1 MQDESARTDA
11 GFNQLPDIGEPT
23 QGPTTNF
30 DVWGTADSDPVHPP
44 LHPTPTPHR
53 NNPPPPHN
61 PPPVTHTAATPPMT
75 DATLAAM
82 RLCLPNLKG
91 LPDDVMRHMDPL
103 LLIQLNNGAQAQ
115 PVQTPDAAA
124 MAAAAAAHF
133 AQSAVKS
140 NDPGVKMAKA
150 LEKLRANPI
159 TVPAG
164 PDDRISV
171 LHVAR
176 FLPGTVLSAKKQWLL
191 ARDILGLDG
200 MEPLSTYDMGACGL
214 QGTVTMKG
222 WFELGNPG
230 SMNLCL
236 KHFSPSNIGTS
247 AGYSRRFSLA
257 EGESAINV
265 GDDFKEIG
273 NMECFQQAMRA
284 MCHAA
289 RMAMSWNY
297 SFAALD
303 NFIVQSKYGLTELA
317 GCHNKVAELTNFVNH
332 VLGVNAQN
340 WITKECFLTAPELK
354 GEFAIWA
361 QNRPTVPAPA
371 STVTAAGS
379 NNQQHYNKSW
389 GRGRGSGRGG
399 YQPNYTSSNNSG
411 QQGGGRQFTPSGRGR
426 GNQLGRGGGGGN
438 SVSSTMLLCK
448 NYNRDS
454 CNNHYSSC
462 FLHISGDRAYH
473 RCSAQKADGTICH
486 GYHPATQHH

>member
-1 MQDESARTDA
+1 MHDESARTDA
-11 GFNQLPDIGEPT
+11 GFSQLPEIGEPI
-23 QGPTTNF
+23 QGPSTNF
-30 DVWGTADSDPVHPP
+30 DAWGSNDADPVHPP
-44 LHPTPTPHR
+44 IHPTPTPHR
-53 NNPPPPHN
+53 INPTPNPPPIN
-61 PPPVTHTAATPPMT
+61 HTAATPPMS

-82 RLCLPNLKG
+82 HLCLPNLKS
-91 LPDDVMRHMDPL
+91 LPDNVMRQMDPL
-103 LLIQLNNGAQAQ
+103 LLIQLNNGAQVQ
-115 PVQTPDAAA
+115 PVHAPDAAA

-133 AQSAVKS
+133 AQSAAKS
-140 NDPGVKMAKA
+140 SDPGIKMAKA
-150 LEKLRANPI
+150 LERLRANPV

-247 AGYSRRFSLA
+247 AGYTRRFSLA

-273 NMECFQQAMRA
+273 SMECFQQAMRA

-297 SFAALD
+297 SFPALD

-317 GCHNKVAELTNFVNH
+317 GCSNKVAELTNFVNH

-361 QNRPTVPAPA
+361 QNRPTIPAP
-371 STVTAAGS
+371 TTPTTAAATGS

-389 GRGRGSGRGG
+389 GKGRGSSRGG
-399 YQPNYTSSNNSG
+399 YQPNYNTSTNSG
-411 QQGGGRQFTPSGRGR
+411 QQGGGRQFTPTTR
-426 GNQLGRGGGGGN
+426 GRGGGG
-438 SVSSTMLLCK
+438 SAASTLLLCK
-448 NYNRDS
+448 NYNRET

-462 FLHISGDRAYH
+462 FLQISGDRAFH
-473 RCSAQKADGTICH
+473 HCSAQKADGSLCH
-486 GYHPATQHH
+486 GYHPATQHN

>member
-1 MQDESARTDA
+1 MS
-11 GFNQLPDIGEPT
+11 
-23 QGPTTNF
+23 
-30 DVWGTADSDPVHPP
+30 
-44 LHPTPTPHR
+44 
-53 NNPPPPHN
+53 
-61 PPPVTHTAATPPMT
+61 

-82 RLCLPNLKG
+82 RLCLPNLKS
-91 LPDDVMRHMDPL
+91 LPDNVMRQMDPL

-115 PVQTPDAAA
+115 PAQNPDAAA

-133 AQSAVKS
+133 AQSAAKS
-140 NDPGVKMAKA
+140 SDPGIKMAKA
-150 LEKLRANPI
+150 LERLRASPV

-164 PDDRISV
+164 IDDRISV

-247 AGYSRRFSLA
+247 AGYTRRFSLA

-273 NMECFQQAMRA
+273 SMERFQQAMRA

-297 SFAALD
+297 SFPALD

-317 GCHNKVAELTNFVNH
+317 GCSNKVAELTNFVNH

-361 QNRPTVPAPA
+361 QNRPTIPAPA
-371 STVTAAGS
+371 TPTAAAATGS

-389 GRGRGSGRGG
+389 GKGRGSGRGG
-399 YQPNYTSSNNSG
+399 HQPSYNASTNSG
-411 QQGGGRQFTPSGRGR
+411 QQGGGRQFTPPARGR
-426 GNQLGRGGGGGN
+426 GGGDQPSRGGGGGG
-438 SVSSTMLLCK
+438 TATPTLLLCK
-448 NYNRDS
+448 NYNRET

-462 FLHISGDRAYH
+462 FLQISGDRAFH
-473 RCSAQKADGTICH
+473 RCSAQKADGSLCH
-486 GYHPATQHH
+486 GYHQATQHY